1 MIVDIEII
9 EKYNDWKAQKGVAS
23 KDFSP
28 QQFQIEYAKDLALE
42 RLTGVATYVQN
53 ALDEEPDNPEVGN
66 MLADIKAI
74 IEGKDV

>member
-28 QQFQIEYAKDLALE
+28 QQFQIEYAKELALE
-42 RLTGVATYVQN
+42 RLTRVAEYVDNRLAEAPEQ
-53 ALDEEPDNPEVGN
+53 EERLTLEN
-66 MLADIKAI
+66 LKAI